1 MIQIIPSI
9 LVPDEATF
17 IAWSQAVEEVLP
29 MIQLDIADGKF
40 VPNDTWADPDVVS
53 ERLHIDC
60 ELHLMVADPLEEIRI
75 WEEVPQVKRVLVHY
89 ESDPDNIKD
98 ILSQVQSYGWEVG
111 LVLNPE
117 TPIDVVD
124 DLIEDIDALMFM
136 GVVPGKQGQ
145 RFIPETIDRIKE
157 AREKFP
163 RLFIELDGAVNE
175 DTIEDIV
182 NAGVSAVCPGS
193 AIFGNERKPA
203 ENVKRMR
210 ELIHRLTEQK

>member
-17 IAWSQAVEEVLP
+17 IAWSQSVEQILP

-60 ELHLMVADPLEEIRI
+60 ELHLMVEDPLEEIRI

-89 ESDPDNIKD
+89 ESDPDNIAD
-98 ILSQVQSYGWEVG
+98 ILSQIQSYGWEVG

-117 TPIDVVD
+117 TSIDVVD
-124 DLIEDIDALMFM
+124 DLIEDIDVLMFM

-145 RFIPETIDRIKE
+145 RFIPETIERIQE
-157 AREKFP
+157 ARKRFP
-163 RLFIELDGAVNE
+163 HLFIELDGAVNE
-175 DTIEDIV
+175 ETLEDIV
-182 NAGVSAVCPGS
+182 GSGVNAVCPGS

-203 ENVKRMR
+203 ENVARMR
-210 ELIHRLTEQK
+210 ELIEELTKD

>member
-17 IAWSQAVEEVLP
+17 IAWSQSVEQILP

-60 ELHLMVADPLEEIRI
+60 ELHLMVEDPLEEIRI

-89 ESDPDNIKD
+89 ESDPDNIAD

-117 TPIDVVD
+117 TSIDVVD

-145 RFIPETIDRIKE
+145 RFIPETIERIQE
-157 AREKFP
+157 ARKRYP
-163 RLFIELDGAVNE
+163 NLFIELDGAVNE
-175 DTIEDIV
+175 ETLEDIV
-182 NAGVSAVCPGS
+182 GSGVNAVCPGS

-203 ENVKRMR
+203 ENVARMR
-210 ELIHRLTEQK
+210 ELIEKLTKD

>member
-1 MIQIIPSI
+1 
-9 LVPDEATF
+9 
-17 IAWSQAVEEVLP
+17 

>member
-17 IAWSQAVEEVLP
+17 IAWSQSVEQILP

-60 ELHLMVADPLEEIRI
+60 ELHLMVEDPLEEIRI

-89 ESDPDNIKD
+89 ESDPDNIAD

-117 TPIDVVD
+117 TSIDVVD

-145 RFIPETIDRIKE
+145 RFIPETIERIQE
-157 AREKFP
+157 ARKRFP
-163 RLFIELDGAVNE
+163 HLFIELDGAVNE
-175 DTIEDIV
+175 ETLEDIV
-182 NAGVSAVCPGS
+182 GSGVNAVCPGS

-203 ENVKRMR
+203 ENVARMR
-210 ELIHRLTEQK
+210 ELIEKLTKD